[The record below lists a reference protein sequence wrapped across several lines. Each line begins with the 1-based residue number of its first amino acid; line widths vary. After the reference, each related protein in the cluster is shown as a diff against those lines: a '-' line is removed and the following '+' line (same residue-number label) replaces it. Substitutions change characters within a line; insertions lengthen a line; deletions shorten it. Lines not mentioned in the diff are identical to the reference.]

1 MMNSTPPGHD
11 TPPLIMGIL
20 NVTPD
25 SFSDG
30 GLYSETAVA
39 VQHALAMID
48 EGADIIDIG
57 GESTRP
63 GSQPVP
69 APEQERRVIPVI
81 QRLRECVPSS
91 TAISIDTTS
100 ARVAEAALDAG
111 ADWINDT
118 SAGRDDP
125 AMLAL
130 AAGRGVPI
138 VLMHRQGMPDV
149 MQQNPRYADVV
160 AEVRAFLAERIE
172 AALAAGIA
180 QERILTDP
188 GIGFGKTLEH
198 NLALMAGLGELVR
211 LGPPLLLG
219 ASRKRF
225 LSTICR
231 EPDLTALMPATC
243 ATTTIGV
250 LAGVRV
256 FRVHDVAGNRQAAD
270 VAWAVRRAGS
280 Q

>member
-1 MMNSTPPGHD
+1 MNSTPSGHD
-11 TPPLIMGIL
+11 TPPLVMGIL

-30 GLYSETAVA
+30 GLYSGTAVA
-39 VQHALAMID
+39 VEHALAMID

-63 GSQPVP
+63 GSHPVP

-81 QRLRECVPSS
+81 LRLRESVPSS
-91 TAISIDTTS
+91 TRISIDTTS

-125 AMLAL
+125 DMLAL
-130 AAGRGVPI
+130 AADRDAPI
-138 VLMHRQGMPDV
+138 VLMHRQGMPDA
-149 MQQNPRYADVV
+149 MQENPCYGDVV
-160 AEVRAFLAERIE
+160 AEVRAFLAVRIE

-180 QERILTDP
+180 QDKILTDP

-225 LSTICR
+225 LSAVCR
-231 EPDLTALMPATC
+231 EPDLAALMPATC

-250 LAGVRV
+250 LAGAKV

-270 VAWAVRRAGS
+270 VAWAVRRVGRV
-280 Q
+280 

>member
-1 MMNSTPPGHD
+1 
-11 TPPLIMGIL
+11 MGIL

-30 GLYSETAVA
+30 GRYADTAAA

-63 GSQPVP
+63 GSRAVP
-69 APEQERRVIPVI
+69 APDQERRVLPVI
-81 QRLRECVPSS
+81 QRLRECVSRS
-91 TAISIDTTS
+91 TQLSIDTTS

-130 AAGRGVPI
+130 AADRGVPI
-138 VLMHRQGMPDV
+138 VLMHRQGMPEA

-160 AEVRAFLAERIE
+160 AEVRGFLSARIE
-172 AALAAGIA
+172 AALAAGVA
-180 QERILTDP
+180 QNKILTDP

-198 NLALMAGLGELVR
+198 NLALMAGLGEFVR
-211 LGPPLLLG
+211 FGPPVLLG
-219 ASRKRF
+219 ASRKRV
-225 LSTICR
+225 LSTVCR

-270 VAWAVRRAGS
+270 VAWAVRRAG
-280 Q
+280 